1 MSFNIEKHQ
10 DKLLFIPLGGTNEI
24 GMNVS
29 LYHIDGKFIMIDC
42 GSGFADDYLPG
53 VDMLVA
59 DLAFIEKNK
68 KDLLGLILTH
78 AHEDHVGGIQYLW
91 ENLECPI
98 YTTKFTKNF
107 LKSKLA
113 EYSFSQ
119 KVKINEVTSG
129 ANFTLGPF
137 KIETMPLTHSAPEMQ
152 ALMIRTKAG
161 NIFHTGDWKFDP
173 KPLVGKAADETLL
186 EKYGKEGVL
195 ALVCDSTNVF
205 NSGTSGSEG
214 DVRDNLVKLV
224 SECPAMVVVTTFASN
239 IARIDTIIHA
249 AEKAGRK
256 VVLTGRSLHRI
267 IEAAQSSG
275 YLNNIRPF
283 VDERSIY
290 RHKKKDLLVIATGCQ
305 GEPLAATSKMAHGS
319 HHSIHLN
326 SKDTVIFS
334 SKIIP
339 GNDKKIFRLF
349 NTFVRKGI
357 EVITERDH
365 MVHVSGHPAIDE
377 LKKMY
382 ELIKPKICIPVHG
395 EPVHIHEQ
403 SKLAKSEG
411 IKRTIEVENG
421 SVAHIS
427 ESDPKVIGT
436 VQSGYFAVD
445 GNFLLPEDS
454 KIFRMRRRMRDS
466 GIVIAT
472 IVVDKEYNLVVPP
485 VLSMPGLLDH
495 KSDISFITSIKD
507 EITKSLTKQKKQ
519 TDLRDMSKSKI
530 ELCVKS
536 ALRKTLKHEINK
548 SAHIIVNVEEQK
560 YTHQK

>member
-1 MSFNIEKHQ
+1 MSFNIENHQ

-53 VDMLVA
+53 VDILVA
-59 DLAFIEKNK
+59 DLTFVEKNK
-68 KDLLGLILTH
+68 KDLLGVILTH

-107 LKSKLA
+107 LKNKLS

-119 KVKINEVTSG
+119 KVKINEVTPG
-129 ANFTLGPF
+129 EVFTLGSF

-173 KPLVGKAADETLL
+173 NPLVGKAVDETLL
-186 EKYGKEGVL
+186 AKYGKEGVL

-205 NSGTSGSEG
+205 NAGTSGSEG

-224 SECPAMVVVTTFASN
+224 SECPALVVVTTFASN
-239 IARIDTIIHA
+239 IARIGTIIHA

-275 YLNNIRPF
+275 YLNDIRPF
-283 VDERSIY
+283 VDERSIC

-319 HHSIHLN
+319 HHSIYLN

-349 NTFVRKGI
+349 NSFVRKGI

-411 IKRTIEVENG
+411 IKLTIEVANG

-427 ESDPKVIGT
+427 ESNPKVIGT
-436 VQSGYFAVD
+436 VKSGYFAVD

-454 KIFRMRRRMRDS
+454 SIFRMRRRMRDA

-495 KSDISFITSIKD
+495 KNDLPFITDIKD
-507 EITKSLTKQKKQ
+507 DIIKSLTKQKKQ

-530 ELCVKS
+530 ESCVRS
-536 ALRKTLKHEINK
+536 ALRRTLRHEINK
-548 SAHIIVNVEEQK
+548 SAHIIVNVEEK
-560 YTHQK
+560 K